1 MAKTHDIAI
10 IGGGLAG
17 LTFAC
22 LAGQEKRLSIV
33 CLDQAPPAQNNDLR
47 TTAISYGS
55 RKILEEAGIW
65 QNLSTVPCAIEEIK
79 ILDGDSP
86 LLLDF
91 LKEEADGKIFGWI
104 VENSDLK
111 NAMMKTLISL
121 KNVEHRAPVK
131 VKDFSVDENSASA
144 ILENGETVTA
154 KLVVGA
160 DGRNSFTREWMDVPV
175 RTRNYKQRAIVFTAA
190 HEHSH
195 DNVAVEHFRPEGPFA
210 ILPMADSEE
219 GTHRSSVVFTEHGPE
234 KNSFMRLSDA
244 DFNAELNRRFP
255 ENYGRVELIG
265 RRAAH
270 PLSLVH
276 AASYIA
282 PRMALIADAAHAI
295 HPVAGQGLNLGFRD
309 VKALADLVKEAKTD
323 PGEPDI
329 LEKYQQARRFDNMS
343 MVAVT
348 DGLVRLFSND
358 RPGARYLRRAGLKI
372 VSKLPAAKRFFIS
385 RAMGDIGKNGG

>member
-1 MAKTHDIAI
+1 MPKAYDIAV

-22 LAGQEKRLSIV
+22 LAGQEKRLNII
-33 CLDQAPPAQNNDLR
+33 CLDQAPPTQNNDLR

-65 QNLSTVPCAIEEIK
+65 KNLSTVPCAIEEIK

-91 LKEEADGKIFGWI
+91 LKEESDGKIFGWI
-104 VENSDLK
+104 VENSDLR
-111 NAMMKTLISL
+111 NAMMKTLSSL
-121 KNVEHRAPVK
+121 KNVTHRAPVK
-131 VKDFSVDENSASA
+131 VQDFSVDENSASV
-144 ILENGETVTA
+144 ILDSGEIITA
-154 KLVVGA
+154 KLIVGA

-175 RTRNYKQRAIVFTAA
+175 RARNYKQRAIVFTAA
-190 HEHSH
+190 HEKPHG
-195 DNVAVEHFRPEGPFA
+195 NIAVEHFRPEGPFA
-210 ILPMADSEE
+210 ILPMADADD

-234 KNSFMRLSDA
+234 KNSFMRFNEA

-255 ENYGRVELIG
+255 ESYGRVEMIG

-270 PLSLVH
+270 PLNLVH

-309 VKALADLVKEAKTD
+309 VAALAGLVKAARDD
-323 PGEPDI
+323 PGAPDI
-329 LEKYQQARRFDNMS
+329 LENYQRARRFDNMS

-358 RPGARYLRRAGLKI
+358 RPGMRYLRRTGLKI
-372 VSKLPAAKRFFIS
+372 VAKIPAAKRFFIR
-385 RAMGDIGKNGG
+385 RAMGDTAPGGD